1 MTYSSRSILVVIVLM
16 MFVVTA
22 GLYAA
27 ESNEQFVRR
36 SLESYFSESI
46 GLVSKSVSQPVYVLY
61 QPPPVDVLN
70 VSGAAL
76 SRELE
81 LSGVARVSENDP
93 GVRNGIG
100 LQLSRLEFA
109 YENRNGGLFSRGDV
123 FRVLNVA
130 GSVKLLE
137 AGSTIWEDYL
147 IRRYEEKIDLAEIK
161 SLEDKSSRLFD
172 ADIPPGP
179 VQKIWEPVI
188 VSSIV
193 GGLVYLFF
201 ASR

>member
-1 MTYSSRSILVVIVLM
+1 MP
-16 MFVVTA
+16 
-22 GLYAA
+22 
-27 ESNEQFVRR
+27 
-36 SLESYFSESI
+36 
-46 GLVSKSVSQPVYVLY
+46 QPVYVLY
-61 QPPPVDVLN
+61 DAPPVDELN

-76 SRELE
+76 SEELE
-81 LSGVARVSENDP
+81 SSGITRISEKDP
-93 GVRNGIG
+93 AAQNGLG
-100 LQLSRLEFA
+100 FQLSRLEFS
-109 YENRNGGLFSRGDV
+109 YQNRNGGVFSRGDIY
-123 FRVLNVA
+123 RVLDVA

-137 AGSTIWEDYL
+137 TGSTIWEDYL
-147 IRRYEEKIDLAEIK
+147 IRSYEEKIDLAEIE
-161 SLEDKSSRLFD
+161 SLEDESSRLFG

>member
-1 MTYSSRSILVVIVLM
+1 MVFLQAVS
-16 MFVVTA
+16 
-22 GLYAA
+22 LYAA
-27 ESNEQFVRR
+27 ESNERFVRR

-46 GLVSKSVSQPVYVLY
+46 RLVPGSMSQPVYVLY
-61 QPPPVDVLN
+61 DAPPVDELN

-76 SRELE
+76 SKELKS
-81 LSGVARVSENDP
+81 SGITRTSGKDSAA
-93 GVRNGIG
+93 RNGIG
-100 LQLSRLEFA
+100 LQLSRLEFS
-109 YENRNGGLFSRGDV
+109 YENRNGGVFSRGDIY
-123 FRVLNVA
+123 RVLDVA
-130 GSVKLLE
+130 GSVRLLE
-137 AGSTIWEDYL
+137 TGSTIWEDYL
-147 IRRYEEKIDLAEIK
+147 IRRYEEKIDLAEIE
-161 SLEDKSSRLFD
+161 SLEDESSRLFG